1 MHITDSHC
9 HLYYEPYIN
18 NLKEMIRESKSNNVS
33 SFLSISVDL
42 KTSLKNIEIS
52 SKYDEIFC
60 TIGLHPNN
68 VCKNFQN
75 LDKILDLYK
84 PCSKI
89 LGIGEAGI
97 DLYRSKNNLDQQVEC
112 FEKQIKFSI
121 KNKLPL
127 IIHSREAEKETIN
140 VLKKYANQNFSFII
154 HCFSGSENF
163 AMECLNMNG
172 FISFGGII
180 TFKNSTNLSK
190 ICKKIPMDRV
200 LVETDSPYLSPHPYR
215 GKVNHPKNTL
225 LIVEKIAQIKDKSIQ
240 EISEKTTDNFIKL
253 FKLTSGK
260 RVSL

>member
-1 MHITDSHC
+1 M
-9 HLYYEPYIN
+9 
-18 NLKEMIRESKSNNVS
+18 
-33 SFLSISVDL
+33 
-42 KTSLKNIEIS
+42 LKNIR
-52 SKYDEIFC
+52 
-60 TIGLHPNN
+60 NR
-68 VCKNFQN
+68 
-75 LDKILDLYK
+75 
-84 PCSKI
+84 
-89 LGIGEAGI
+89 EAGI

-140 VLKKYANQNFSFII
+140 VLKKYANQDFNFII

-225 LIVEKIAQIKDKSIQ
+225 LIVEKNSRNQRQIYSRYIK
-240 EISEKTTDNFIKL
+240 KTTDNFIKL
-253 FKLTSGK
+253 FKLTIKKSFFMK
-260 RVSL
+260 TQLNTQ

>member
-1 MHITDSHC
+1 
-9 HLYYEPYIN
+9 
-18 NLKEMIRESKSNNVS
+18 
-33 SFLSISVDL
+33 
-42 KTSLKNIEIS
+42 
-52 SKYDEIFC
+52 
-60 TIGLHPNN
+60 
-68 VCKNFQN
+68 
-75 LDKILDLYK
+75 
-84 PCSKI
+84 
-89 LGIGEAGI
+89 
-97 DLYRSKNNLDQQVEC
+97 
-112 FEKQIKFSI
+112 
-121 KNKLPL
+121 
-127 IIHSREAEKETIN
+127 
-140 VLKKYANQNFSFII
+140 
-154 HCFSGSENF
+154 
-163 AMECLNMNG
+163 MNG

>member
-1 MHITDSHC
+1 M
-9 HLYYEPYIN
+9 
-18 NLKEMIRESKSNNVS
+18 
-33 SFLSISVDL
+33 
-42 KTSLKNIEIS
+42 
-52 SKYDEIFC
+52 
-60 TIGLHPNN
+60 
-68 VCKNFQN
+68 
-75 LDKILDLYK
+75 
-84 PCSKI
+84 
-89 LGIGEAGI
+89 
-97 DLYRSKNNLDQQVEC
+97 DQQVEC

-140 VLKKYANQNFSFII
+140 VLKKYANQKFNFII

-215 GKVNHPKNTL
+215 GKVNHPK
-225 LIVEKIAQIKDKSIQ
+225 IPY
-240 EISEKTTDNFIKL
+240 
-253 FKLTSGK
+253 
-260 RVSL
+260 